1 MPAVDPVETAGHT
14 PGASDLE
21 EVREGRLLRHVSLQ
35 MTRIAE
41 RPNGPVVGMV
51 FVDTK
56 KVWRRA
62 LLLTEE
68 DQGLAMEETQG
79 PNMAE
84 HR

>member
-1 MPAVDPVETAGHT
+1 MPAVDPVETAWHT

-41 RPNGPVVGMV
+41 RPHGPVTGMV
-51 FVDTK
+51 FADTR

-68 DQGLAMEETQG
+68 DQGPAMEETQE